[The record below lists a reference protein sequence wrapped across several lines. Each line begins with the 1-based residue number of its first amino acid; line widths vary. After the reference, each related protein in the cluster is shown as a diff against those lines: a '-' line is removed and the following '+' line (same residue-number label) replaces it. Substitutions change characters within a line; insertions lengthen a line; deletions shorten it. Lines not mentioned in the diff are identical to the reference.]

1 MLEPI
6 EIEMEAYAFPDNCTR
21 HRWCDA
27 ILYALLP
34 VALVLGTARFLGVI

>member
-1 MLEPI
+1 MNEPI
-6 EIEMEAYAFPDNCTR
+6 LFELDARECPNNCTR

-34 VALVLGTARFLGVI
+34 VALVLGTARFAGWM

>member
-1 MLEPI
+1 MIYPVP
-6 EIEMEAYAFPDNCTR
+6 IEMESESFPDNCTR

-34 VALVLGTARFLGVI
+34 VALVLGTARFAGWM